1 MENLVEEKYYDLIL
15 NLVRQHRRYESC
27 KTIENDIVDDVLKRL
42 QPVLKDI
49 HDEAIIE
56 SYLQKLVSNSIITMS
71 HKNNIP
77 RRNISKPALFDNIV
91 NQEKPV
97 EVTQKQEEHLELEN
111 EPNEPNE
118 PNELNESV
126 LDLTEDNLE
135 ENSEILEKVEESI
148 EVPQSEE
155 SIQPEE
161 AFSEE
166 DLSDGL
172 SEEELIL
179 DEISDNVVEQN
190 TNEEEGS
197 FDEEVI
203 LQEQDLSDS
212 NNVESLNEASNDT
225 IENKIDNLVEN
236 EQNEFSLDFLENKD
250 NNENSDEL
258 FESSNEINSD
268 LDLGSVDDLIL
279 DFNDG
284 NADEIKN
291 AEEPEEVSYSDIFEV
306 DNNEEVNILPK
317 EIPSKS
323 INYDCFDIKLA
334 HEDFLINDKDA
345 IIADIINV
353 NKSHPELNLIEIFK
367 LKYNE
372 HKTVKEIAQELN
384 MSEDDVI
391 IGINKLIDISKG

>member
-111 EPNEPNE
+111 ELNE
-118 PNELNESV
+118 PNELNESIF
-126 LDLTEDNLE
+126 DLTEDNLE
-135 ENSEILEKVEESI
+135 ENSEISEKAEEFI

-155 SIQPEE
+155 SIQPEV
-161 AFSEE
+161 
-166 DLSDGL
+166 GL
-172 SEEELIL
+172 SEEKLVL
-179 DEISDNVVEQN
+179 DEISDNVEEQN
-190 TNEEEGS
+190 DNDEEGFS
-197 FDEEVI
+197 ENEVMMP
-203 LQEQDLSDS
+203 EQDLGDS
-212 NNVESLNEASNDT
+212 NNIESLNEASDVI
-225 IENKIDNLVEN
+225 IENNPDNIVED
-236 EQNEFSLDFLENKD
+236 EKNEFSLDFSENKD
-250 NNENSDEL
+250 NNDNSDEL
-258 FESSNEINSD
+258 FELNNEINSD
-268 LDLGSVDDLIL
+268 FDLDSVDDLTL
-279 DFNDG
+279 DFNDD
-284 NADEIKN
+284 NVDEIKN
-291 AEEPEEVSYSDIFEV
+291 IDEHEDVSYSDIFEV
-306 DNNEEVNILPK
+306 DNNEEENILLK
-317 EIPSKS
+317 ENPIKS

-334 HEDFLINDKDA
+334 HEDFSINDKEA

>member
-111 EPNEPNE
+111 ELNE

-135 ENSEILEKVEESI
+135 ENSEISEKAEEFI

-155 SIQPEE
+155 SIQPEV
-161 AFSEE
+161 
-166 DLSDGL
+166 GL
-172 SEEELIL
+172 SEEKLVL
-179 DEISDNVVEQN
+179 DEISDNVEEQN
-190 TNEEEGS
+190 DNDEEGFS
-197 FDEEVI
+197 ENEVMMP
-203 LQEQDLSDS
+203 EQDLGDS
-212 NNVESLNEASNDT
+212 NNIESLNEASDVI
-225 IENKIDNLVEN
+225 IENNPDNIVED
-236 EQNEFSLDFLENKD
+236 EKNEFSLDFSENKD
-250 NNENSDEL
+250 NNDNSDEL
-258 FESSNEINSD
+258 FELNNEINSD
-268 LDLGSVDDLIL
+268 FDLASVDDLTL
-279 DFNDG
+279 DFNDD
-284 NADEIKN
+284 NVDEIKN
-291 AEEPEEVSYSDIFEV
+291 IDEHEEVSYSDIFEV
-306 DNNEEVNILPK
+306 DNNEEENILLK
-317 EIPSKS
+317 ENPIKS

-334 HEDFLINDKDA
+334 HEDFSINDKEA

>member
-111 EPNEPNE
+111 ESNE

-135 ENSEILEKVEESI
+135 ENSEISEKAEEFI

-155 SIQPEE
+155 SIQ
-161 AFSEE
+161 SEV
-166 DLSDGL
+166 GL
-172 SEEELIL
+172 SEEKLVL
-179 DEISDNVVEQN
+179 DEISDNIEEQN
-190 TNEEEGS
+190 DNDEEGFS
-197 FDEEVI
+197 EDEVI
-203 LQEQDLSDS
+203 MPEQDLADS
-212 NNVESLNEASNDT
+212 NNIVSLNEASDVI
-225 IENKIDNLVEN
+225 IENNPDNVVED
-236 EQNEFSLDFLENKD
+236 EKNEFSLDFLENKD

-291 AEEPEEVSYSDIFEV
+291 TEEPDEVSYSDIFEV

-384 MSEDDVI
+384 MLEDDVI

>member
-56 SYLQKLVSNSIITMS
+56 SYLQKLVSNSIITIS

-111 EPNEPNE
+111 ELNE

-135 ENSEILEKVEESI
+135 ENSEISEKAEEFI

-155 SIQPEE
+155 SIQPEV
-161 AFSEE
+161 
-166 DLSDGL
+166 GL
-172 SEEELIL
+172 SEEKLVL
-179 DEISDNVVEQN
+179 DEISDNVEEQN
-190 TNEEEGS
+190 VNDEEGFS
-197 FDEEVI
+197 EDEVI
-203 LQEQDLSDS
+203 MPEQDLADS
-212 NNVESLNEASNDT
+212 NNIVSLNEASDVI
-225 IENKIDNLVEN
+225 IENNPDNIVED
-236 EQNEFSLDFLENKD
+236 EKNEFSSDFSENKD
-250 NNENSDEL
+250 NNDNCDEL
-258 FESSNEINSD
+258 FELNNEINSD
-268 LDLGSVDDLIL
+268 FDLDSVDDLTL
-279 DFNDG
+279 DFNDD
-284 NADEIKN
+284 NVDEIKN
-291 AEEPEEVSYSDIFEV
+291 MDEHEESGYLDIFEV
-306 DNNEEVNILPK
+306 DNKEENILPK
-317 EIPSKS
+317 EISSMS

-334 HEDFLINDKDA
+334 HEDFSINDKEA

-372 HKTVKEIAQELN
+372 HKTVKEIAQELK

-391 IGINKLIDISKG
+391 IGINKLIDISKD

>member
-1 MENLVEEKYYDLIL
+1 MENLVDEKYYDLIL

-118 PNELNESV
+118 LNESV

-179 DEISDNVVEQN
+179 DEISDNVGEQN

-212 NNVESLNEASNDT
+212 NNIESLNEASNDT

-250 NNENSDEL
+250 NHENSDEL

-279 DFNDG
+279 DFNNG

-291 AEEPEEVSYSDIFEV
+291 AEEP
-306 DNNEEVNILPK
+306 EEVNILPK

-345 IIADIINV
+345 IISDIINV

>member
-118 PNELNESV
+118 LNESV

-135 ENSEILEKVEESI
+135 ENSEISEKAEEFI

-155 SIQPEE
+155 SIQPEV
-161 AFSEE
+161 
-166 DLSDGL
+166 GL
-172 SEEELIL
+172 SEEKLVL
-179 DEISDNVVEQN
+179 DEISDNVEEQN
-190 TNEEEGS
+190 DNDEEGFS
-197 FDEEVI
+197 EDEVI
-203 LQEQDLSDS
+203 MPEQDLADS
-212 NNVESLNEASNDT
+212 NNIVSLNEASDVI
-225 IENKIDNLVEN
+225 IENNPDNIVED
-236 EQNEFSLDFLENKD
+236 EKNEFSSDFSENKD
-250 NNENSDEL
+250 NNDNSDEL
-258 FESSNEINSD
+258 FELNNEINSD
-268 LDLGSVDDLIL
+268 FDLDSVDDLTL
-279 DFNDG
+279 DFNDD
-284 NADEIKN
+284 NVDEIKN
-291 AEEPEEVSYSDIFEV
+291 MDEHEEAGYLDIFEV
-306 DNNEEVNILPK
+306 DNNKEENILPK
-317 EIPSKS
+317 EISSMS

-334 HEDFLINDKDA
+334 HEDFSINDKEA

-372 HKTVKEIAQELN
+372 HKTVKEIAQELK

-391 IGINKLIDISKG
+391 IGINNLIDISKG

>member
-71 HKNNIP
+71 HKNNIS

-111 EPNEPNE
+111 ESNE

-135 ENSEILEKVEESI
+135 ENSEISEKAEEFI

-155 SIQPEE
+155 SIQ
-161 AFSEE
+161 SEV
-166 DLSDGL
+166 GL
-172 SEEELIL
+172 SEEKLVL
-179 DEISDNVVEQN
+179 DEISDNIEEQN
-190 TNEEEGS
+190 DN
-197 FDEEVI
+197 DEECFSEDEVI
-203 LQEQDLSDS
+203 MPEQDLADS
-212 NNVESLNEASNDT
+212 NNIVSLNEASDVI
-225 IENKIDNLVEN
+225 IENNPDNVVED
-236 EQNEFSLDFLENKD
+236 EKNEFSLDFLENKD

-291 AEEPEEVSYSDIFEV
+291 TEEPDEVSYSDIFEV

-353 NKSHPELNLIEIFK
+353 NKLHPELNLIEIFK

-384 MSEDDVI
+384 MLEDDVI

>member
-97 EVTQKQEEHLELEN
+97 EVMQKQEEYLELEN
-111 EPNEPNE
+111 EPNEL
-118 PNELNESV
+118 NELNESV

-135 ENSEILEKVEESI
+135 ENSEISEKAEEFI

-155 SIQPEE
+155 SIQ
-161 AFSEE
+161 SEV
-166 DLSDGL
+166 GL
-172 SEEELIL
+172 SEEKLVL
-179 DEISDNVVEQN
+179 DEISDNVEEQN
-190 TNEEEGS
+190 DNDEEGFS
-197 FDEEVI
+197 EDEVI
-203 LQEQDLSDS
+203 MPEQDLADS
-212 NNVESLNEASNDT
+212 NNIVSLNEVSDVI
-225 IENKIDNLVEN
+225 IENKPDNIVED
-236 EQNEFSLDFLENKD
+236 EKNEFSSDFSENKD
-250 NNENSDEL
+250 SNDNSDEL
-258 FESSNEINSD
+258 FELHNEINSD
-268 LDLGSVDDLIL
+268 FDLDSVDDLTL
-279 DFNDG
+279 DFNDD
-284 NADEIKN
+284 NVDEIKN
-291 AEEPEEVSYSDIFEV
+291 MDEHEETGYLDIFEV
-306 DNNEEVNILPK
+306 DNKEENILPK
-317 EIPSKS
+317 EISSMS

-334 HEDFLINDKDA
+334 HEDFSINDKEA

>member
-97 EVTQKQEEHLELEN
+97 EVVQKQEEHLELEN
-111 EPNEPNE
+111 EPNES
-118 PNELNESV
+118 NELNESIF
-126 LDLTEDNLE
+126 DLTEDNLE
-135 ENSEILEKVEESI
+135 ENSEISEKAEEFI

-161 AFSEE
+161 AISKE
-166 DLSDGL
+166 DLSEDL
-172 SEEELIL
+172 SEDELVL
-179 DEISDNVVEQN
+179 DEISDNVEEQIDN
-190 TNEEEGS
+190 DEEGFS
-197 FDEEVI
+197 ENDVMMP
-203 LQEQDLSDS
+203 EQDLGDS
-212 NNVESLNEASNDT
+212 NNIESLNEVSDII
-225 IENKIDNLVEN
+225 IENNPDNIVED
-236 EQNEFSLDFLENKD
+236 EKNEFSLNFSENKD
-250 NNENSDEL
+250 NNDNSDEL
-258 FESSNEINSD
+258 FELNNEINSD
-268 LDLGSVDDLIL
+268 FDLASVDDLTL
-279 DFNDG
+279 DFNDD
-284 NADEIKN
+284 NVDEIKN
-291 AEEPEEVSYSDIFEV
+291 IDEHEEVSYSDIFEV
-306 DNNEEVNILPK
+306 DNNEEENILPK
-317 EIPSKS
+317 EISSMS

-334 HEDFLINDKDA
+334 HEDFLINDKEA

>member
-97 EVTQKQEEHLELEN
+97 EVVQKQEEHLELEN
-111 EPNEPNE
+111 ELNEPND
-118 PNELNESV
+118 LNESV

-135 ENSEILEKVEESI
+135 ENSEISEKAEEFI

-161 AFSEE
+161 AFSKE
-166 DLSDGL
+166 DLSED
-172 SEEELIL
+172 ELVL
-179 DEISDNVVEQN
+179 DEISDNVEEQN
-190 TNEEEGS
+190 DNDEEGFS
-197 FDEEVI
+197 ENEVMMP
-203 LQEQDLSDS
+203 EQDLGDS
-212 NNVESLNEASNDT
+212 NNIESLNEASDVI
-225 IENKIDNLVEN
+225 IENNPDNIVED
-236 EQNEFSLDFLENKD
+236 EKNEFSLDFSENKD
-250 NNENSDEL
+250 NNDNSDEL
-258 FESSNEINSD
+258 FELNNEINSD
-268 LDLGSVDDLIL
+268 FDLASVDDLTL
-279 DFNDG
+279 DFNDD
-284 NADEIKN
+284 NVDEIKN
-291 AEEPEEVSYSDIFEV
+291 IDEHEEVSYSDIFEV
-306 DNNEEVNILPK
+306 DNNEEENILPK
-317 EIPSKS
+317 EISSMS

>member
-91 NQEKPV
+91 NQEKLV

-111 EPNEPNE
+111 ELNE

-135 ENSEILEKVEESI
+135 ENSEISEKAEEFI

-161 AFSEE
+161 AISKE
-166 DLSDGL
+166 DLSEDL
-172 SEEELIL
+172 SEDELVL
-179 DEISDNVVEQN
+179 DEISDNVEEQN
-190 TNEEEGS
+190 DNDEEGFS
-197 FDEEVI
+197 ENEVMMP
-203 LQEQDLSDS
+203 EQDLGDS
-212 NNVESLNEASNDT
+212 NNIESLNEASDVI
-225 IENKIDNLVEN
+225 IENNPDNIVED
-236 EQNEFSLDFLENKD
+236 EKNEFSLDFSENKD
-250 NNENSDEL
+250 NNDNSDEL
-258 FESSNEINSD
+258 FELNNEINSD
-268 LDLGSVDDLIL
+268 FDLASVDDLTL
-279 DFNDG
+279 DFNDD
-284 NADEIKN
+284 NVDEIKN
-291 AEEPEEVSYSDIFEV
+291 IDEHEEVSYSDIFEV
-306 DNNEEVNILPK
+306 DNNEEENILPK
-317 EIPSKS
+317 EISSMS

>member
-77 RRNISKPALFDNIV
+77 RRNISKPELFDNIV

-97 EVTQKQEEHLELEN
+97 EVVQKQEEHLKLEN
-111 EPNEPNE
+111 EPNES
-118 PNELNESV
+118 NELNESIF
-126 LDLTEDNLE
+126 DLTEDNLE
-135 ENSEILEKVEESI
+135 ENSEISEKAEEFI

-161 AFSEE
+161 AFSKE
-166 DLSDGL
+166 DLSEDL
-172 SEEELIL
+172 SEDELVL
-179 DEISDNVVEQN
+179 DEISDNVEEQN
-190 TNEEEGS
+190 DNDEEGS
-197 FDEEVI
+197 SENEVMMP
-203 LQEQDLSDS
+203 EQDLGDS
-212 NNVESLNEASNDT
+212 NNIESLNEASDVI
-225 IENKIDNLVEN
+225 IENNPDNIVED
-236 EQNEFSLDFLENKD
+236 EKNEFSLDFSENKD
-250 NNENSDEL
+250 NNDNSDEL
-258 FESSNEINSD
+258 FELNNEINSD
-268 LDLGSVDDLIL
+268 FDLASVDDLTL
-279 DFNDG
+279 DFNDD
-284 NADEIKN
+284 NVDEIKN
-291 AEEPEEVSYSDIFEV
+291 IDEHEEVSYSDIFEV
-306 DNNEEVNILPK
+306 DNNEEENILPK
-317 EIPSKS
+317 EISSMS

-334 HEDFLINDKDA
+334 HEDFSINDKDA